1 MSEHRAITD
10 ALSVVMAVYGSE
22 NAKALKDFHRII
34 AELDYE
40 QTEKLVEA
48 LRTVL
53 KNRRERATS
62 RPFTAVSSLDNLLL
76 IHSVQKLA

>member
-48 LRTVL
+48 LRIVL

-62 RPFTAVSSLDNLLL
+62 RPFTAVSSFDNLLL